1 MFDGFGDVSLL
12 YMKQLLALAKEHIDG
27 ADILSQQVHFDI
39 SELERA
45 FGKQLFNRE
54 PNLKECART
63 IDLLLKELLVELEK
77 RRLRDTQSLSEIGGD
92 FNV

>member
-1 MFDGFGDVSLL
+1 
-12 YMKQLLALAKEHIDG
+12 MKIYKITE
-27 ADILSQQVHFDI
+27 
-39 SELERA
+39 A

-77 RRLRDTQSLSEIGGD
+77 RRLRGTQSLSEIGGD